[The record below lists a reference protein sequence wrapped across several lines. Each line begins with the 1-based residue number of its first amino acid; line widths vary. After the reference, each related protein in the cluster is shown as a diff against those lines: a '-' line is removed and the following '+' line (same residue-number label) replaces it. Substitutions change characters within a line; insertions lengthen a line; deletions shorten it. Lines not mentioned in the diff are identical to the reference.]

1 MLSELNF
8 QNANQLTNLL
18 VYALM
23 SGETT
28 DKIEQLMC
36 LEPGTVNQVIEMMS
50 EIIAQKKDAF
60 IQWPNDDEILQNVRD
75 FECYRENGQQI
86 EFYNVFGA
94 MGTIEIQIKP
104 ALSKFYTISQ
114 PSSSSSSTAHST
126 YTPVKWQ
133 CSCDTNGFL
142 QSSFVF
148 VPKTENQSK
157 NSYAFEMNPIKVE
170 LENQKLDELYMVA
183 DETLT
188 IFPFLLTPHEK
199 RMIDADS
206 FNKALQSKRIV
217 IDRAFEK
224 IQRRFPLLK
233 RIEHRNANSICNII
247 ETIGILHN
255 FFIIHRD
262 DLYTDGE

>member
-8 QNANQLTNLL
+8 QSADQLTNIL
-18 VYALM
+18 VFALM

-28 DKIEQLMC
+28 DQIEQLMV
-36 LEPGTVNQVIEMMS
+36 LETGTVNRIIEIMC
-50 EIIAQKKDAF
+50 EIIAQKKGAF
-60 IQWPNDDEILQNVRD
+60 IQWPNDDEISQNVRD
-75 FECYRENGQQI
+75 FECYRENGQF

-94 MGTIEIQIKP
+94 LGTIEIPIKP
-104 ALSKFYTISQ
+104 ALSKFYSISQ
-114 PSSSSSSTAHST
+114 PSCSSRNTHST

-142 QSSFVF
+142 QSSLVF
-148 VPKTENQSK
+148 VPKTEKQSK
-157 NSYAFEMNPIKVE
+157 NSYVFEVNPIKVE
-170 LENQKLDELYMVA
+170 LENQKLNELYMVA

-188 IFPFLLTPHEK
+188 ICPILLTPHEK

-206 FNKALQSKRIV
+206 FNKALQSKRCV

-224 IQRRFPLLK
+224 IERRFPLLQ

-262 DLYTDGE
+262 DLYIDGE